1 MRLNWGCEMVRDRS
15 DGYRPHVSNSVGSQ
29 RPSRPPGREGRSG
42 SISTISSDPRTPC
55 VARNHARPAHRLCIP
70 IVFAHGRWRSGQRML
85 ATWPASARRGPLPR
99 AASTRGR
106 SVATREPI
114 TAGAKGRCCH
124 SCASPPPKKTVPIHR
139 GASCAS
145 RHRSTR
151 WHDRMQCP
159 KTDGSSWTRV
169 STSWSRLAE
178 LARVQ
183 TVNVNGRR
191 VKR

>member
-70 IVFAHGRWRSGQRML
+70 IVFAHGRWRSGQQML

-124 SCASPPPKKTVPIHR
+124 SCASPPPQENRPYPSWGQLCITPSVHQM
-139 GASCAS
+139 A
-145 RHRSTR
+145 RSNAMPQ
-151 WHDRMQCP
+151 DRREQL
-159 KTDGSSWTRV
+159 DSS
-169 STSWSRLAE
+169 E
-178 LARVQ
+178 YFMEQAR
-183 TVNVNGRR
+183 
-191 VKR
+191 